1 MATFSTPVPWLD
13 RWTKPT
19 LAQLLEPL
27 KVHNRRQFDRIIAA
41 LATFQDV
48 DQTIMWYG
56 PSWKWSLQ
64 YTYTPA
70 TTSAEVEGESRPR
83 KSRSSRSRNGQS
95 EPPQETLCYLV
106 PRLEMPLVCV
116 PLNAEMV
123 EMLSHKRLSAFVRDG
138 VRVAKCAVD
147 THWAAWTP
155 NSEAECEHLMD
166 LLKRKMKFLPQEAE
180 AGAAA

>member
-19 LAQLLEPL
+19 LAQLLDPL
-27 KVHNRRQFDRIIAA
+27 KVHNRRQFDRLIAA
-41 LATFQDV
+41 LATFDDI

-70 TTSAEVEGESRPR
+70 LCAEDEPSVTRGKGRTGRTRRTSQTES
-83 KSRSSRSRNGQS
+83 QT
-95 EPPQETLCYLV
+95 ETLCYLV

-116 PLNAEMV
+116 PLTNEMV
-123 EMLSHKRLSAFVRDG
+123 EMLSHKRLSGFVRDG

-147 THWAAWTP
+147 THWATWTP

-166 LLKRKMKFLPQEAE
+166 LLKRKMKFAPEEAQAE
-180 AGAAA
+180 AAA